1 MTDDTRTGGAR
12 TDIFDGADGDDNLDG
27 REGVD
32 VIFGGSGDDTLTGG
46 GGIDFLLG
54 GGGADTIYG
63 GTGDDWIR
71 GGSGDDTIEGGEGND
86 IILGDAGD
94 DTIDAG
100 EGNDTIIDG
109 GGDDTL
115 TGGTGADTFAFLPGR
130 GSDTITDFDTSDDQ
144 IDLSQFTMAITF
156 TQLQAK
162 MSTVTDPDNPDT
174 VTGVQIDLSDFGGGT
189 ITLEGVTSTSTLTAD
204 MFSLPDCD
212 GPLDDLLVTG
222 PLMGDE
228 HRSFYLGGTGD
239 GTFTTLEGHDI
250 VFSEE
255 GDDTIYGGEGN
266 DWLVGGEG
274 ADTIEGGAG
283 IDDIYGGEGDDILKG
298 GEDGDRLVGGAGDD
312 TITGGAMDDF
322 LIGDA
327 GADTFV
333 FASGDGNDTI
343 IDFENGTDTID
354 LSAISSI
361 TGFSDL
367 TITQEGDDTKI
378 DLGEN
383 VGEIILEYFTST
395 DLDASDFEF
404 SM

>member
-27 REGVD
+27 GEGVD
-32 VIFGGSGDDTLTGG
+32 FLFGGSGDDTLTGG
-46 GGIDFLLG
+46 GGRDFLLG
-54 GGGADTIYG
+54 GGEVDTIYG

-71 GGSGDDTIEGGEGND
+71 GGSGDDTIEGGEGDD
-86 IILGDAGD
+86 IILGDAGN

-100 EGNDTIIDG
+100 ADDDTIIDG

-115 TGGTGADTFAFLPGR
+115 TGGTGEDTFAFLPGH

-162 MSTVTDPDNPDT
+162 MSTVTDPNDGNV

-189 ITLEGVTSTSTLTAD
+189 ITLEGITATSDLTAD
-204 MFSLPDCD
+204 MFCLPDCD
-212 GPLDDLLVTG
+212 SPVDDILVESPVTG
-222 PLMGDE
+222 DE
-228 HRSFYLGGTGD
+228 NRNFYLGDTGD
-239 GTFTTLEGHDI
+239 GTFTTLGGDDI

-255 GDDTIYGGEGN
+255 GDDTIYGGEGD

-274 ADTIEGGAG
+274 ADTIEGGA
-283 IDDIYGGEGDDILKG
+283 DDDRIYGGEG
-298 GEDGDRLVGGAGDD
+298 AD
-312 TITGGAMDDF
+312 TITGGTGDDT
-322 LIGDA
+322 LTGGA
-327 GADTFV
+327 GEDIFV
-333 FASGDGNDTI
+333 FSSGDGNDTVT
-343 IDFENGTDTID
+343 DFENGTDTID
-354 LSAISSI
+354 LSAITAI

-383 VGEIILEYFTST
+383 VGEIILEDFTST
-395 DLDASDFEF
+395 NLDATDFDF